1 MLAIRSNRPM
11 TPGVFGRDFDRLL
24 QGMFSPATFGYAAQA
39 PAALF
44 PALNLH
50 ETEKGYTIEAELP
63 GFTDANIEIDVRGD
77 VLTLKGSREGEINKE
92 GATFHRRERWS
103 GSFERA
109 LRLPAEVDAERVS
122 ATLINGILTIT
133 LPKPEV
139 AAPRKIAIKSA

>member
-1 MLAIRSNRPM
+1 MLAIRTNLPM
-11 TPGVFGRDFDRLL
+11 NPSVFGREFDRLL
-24 QGMFSPATFGYAAQA
+24 QGVFSPATFGYAPQSAT
-39 PAALF
+39 ALF

-50 ETEKGYTIEAELP
+50 ETERGYTIEAELP
-63 GFTDANIEIDVRGD
+63 GFTDQNIDIDVRGD
-77 VLTLKGSREGEINKE
+77 TLTLKGSRESESGKD

-122 ATLINGILTIT
+122 ATLTNGILTIN

-139 AAPRKIAIKSA
+139 AAPRKVAITSA